1 MMVGR
6 KGEYLFKKPGSQ
18 MWRIKLQYPLSMGRP
33 NIRRSLGTP
42 DREEAEIIAL
52 PLIQQHKRDLYRA
65 RNGVS
70 RRLHV
75 TSLESLFP
83 IGESKLADGT
93 EVIATSTS
101 AVLIRDGVV
110 IERKDNVVMNVLD
123 VSDTFDP
130 DAEDKAPTPLKSGP
144 DADFVILETFLAL
157 KERNKYY
164 VKEARDTWAQF
175 KALVNGKLLKNCT
188 RDDGRKLVSHLK
200 EKGDKNATIIKKL
213 NYLGAPVNYAI
224 KEGKLTF
231 NPFASIAPQDNDAT
245 KRYPFEDEDMA
256 KIAAELSNFKP
267 EERLLWVLLATTGM
281 RLGEAFHIHL
291 EKVEKSIRYVE
302 VGSKT
307 EQSHRRVPL
316 PDAALPYLPA
326 KIQGPLFDSNAKNL
340 GRVLLRRIR
349 KLGIDEV
356 GKVLHSLRHRAKDR
370 LRAEG
375 CPLDLQYEVLGHE
388 EKTIA
393 AGYGHGSPMTLLK
406 PWIDKIGLT

>member
-1 MMVGR
+1 MVGR
-6 KGEYLFKKPGSQ
+6 KGDYLYRKPGSQ
-18 MWRIKLQYPLSMGRP
+18 MWRIKLQYSPSMGRP
-33 NIRRSLGTP
+33 NVRRSLGTP
-42 DREEAEIIAL
+42 NREEAEIIAL

-65 RNGVS
+65 RNAIS

-75 TSLESLFP
+75 TSIETLFP
-83 IGESKLADGT
+83 VGESKLADGT
-93 EVIATSTS
+93 EVIATPTT
-101 AVLIRDGVV
+101 AVLFRDGLV
-110 IERKDNVVMNVLD
+110 IERKDNVVMNFVD
-123 VSDTFDP
+123 VTNTFDP
-130 DAEDKAPTPLKSGP
+130 DAENEAPILTELSL
-144 DADFVILETFLAL
+144 DADFAFLEMFLAL
-157 KERNKYY
+157 KERNRYY
-164 VKEARDTWAQF
+164 VKEARDNWVQF

-188 RDDGRKLVSHLK
+188 RDDGRKLVAHLK
-200 EKGDKNATIIKKL
+200 KKGDKNATIIKKL

-224 KEGKLTF
+224 KEGKLSF
-231 NPFASIAPQDNDAT
+231 NPFASIAPQDNDST

-256 KIAAELSNFKP
+256 KVAAELSNFNP

-281 RLGEAFHIHL
+281 RLGEAFHIQL